1 MLSITPNLQIPLDEF
16 EFTYARSGGPGGQNV
31 NKVNSKAV
39 LRWRISQSPSLTVG
53 MKARFAEKYSNRLTT
68 DGELVLS
75 SQRYRDQAGNVQ
87 DCLEKLT
94 SMVASIAERP
104 ELRRATKPTLAA
116 NRTRVE
122 QKRGNS
128 MKKQQRRAPQADY

>member
-1 MLSITPNLQIPLDEF
+1 MKL
-16 EFTYARSGGPGGQNV
+16 V
-31 NKVNSKAV
+31 
-39 LRWRISQSPSLTVG
+39 SLKNIRT
-53 MKARFAEKYSNRLTT
+53 LTT
-68 DGELVLS
+68 DGELVFH
-75 SQRYRDQAGNVQ
+75 QRYRDQAGNVQ